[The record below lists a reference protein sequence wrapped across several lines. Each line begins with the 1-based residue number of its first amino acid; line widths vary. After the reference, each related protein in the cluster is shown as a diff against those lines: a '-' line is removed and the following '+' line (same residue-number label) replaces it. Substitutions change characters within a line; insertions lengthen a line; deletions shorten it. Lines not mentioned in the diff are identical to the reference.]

1 MLRPRDADAGGP
13 ERPAAATT
21 FFGALDPAAQAAFL
35 GLGREAA
42 FAARSTI
49 FLRGDASDCVYFVR
63 SGRIDVC
70 ISSPAGRRL
79 VVTHIDADEL
89 LGELS
94 MFDGGVRNVDAVA
107 ATDVSLLAILREDL
121 VDFLSLR
128 PDAAMAMI
136 MGLCG
141 RARSVLATFEILAQG
156 NAQARLAG
164 CLRLMAEKWGEPDAK
179 GGIRITEPLS
189 QNDLAGFSGLTR
201 ESVNRLLRQMN
212 QAGIVCLDG
221 RTIVIAEPELLNRLA
236 EA

>member
-13 ERPAAATT
+13 ERPGAATT

-35 GLGREAA
+35 GLGREEA

-94 MFDGGVRNVDAVA
+94 MFDGGVRNVDALYHNAMSSTLGGQHPQAEV
-107 ATDVSLLAILREDL
+107 DEGLLAVIDR
-121 VDFLSLR
+121 LSG
-128 PDAAMAMI
+128 AAV
-136 MGLCG
+136 
-141 RARSVLATFEILAQG
+141 RAP
-156 NAQARLAG
+156 N
-164 CLRLMAEKWGEPDAK
+164 P
-179 GGIRITEPLS
+179 
-189 QNDLAGFSGLTR
+189 
-201 ESVNRLLRQMN
+201 
-212 QAGIVCLDG
+212 
-221 RTIVIAEPELLNRLA
+221 
-236 EA
+236 

>member
-13 ERPAAATT
+13 ERPGAATT

-35 GLGREAA
+35 GLGREEA

-164 CLRLMAEKWGEPDAK
+164 CLRLMASGSSGWSPIMLASKFIPEVRVYRPNCLRPESASK
-179 GGIRITEPLS
+179 GCCRLSSRRRPLPS
-189 QNDLAGFSGLTR
+189 ASLPSPFSRSTT
-201 ESVNRLLRQMN
+201 M
-212 QAGIVCLDG
+212 
-221 RTIVIAEPELLNRLA
+221 
-236 EA
+236 